1 MKEAEERIGGSFN
14 PEIQFGSRFDFFE
27 RIIVFVVI
35 AGVDGSSG
43 EPVNGSALRVEN
55 ERFAA
60 DVHQQGEFL
69 SQKFFRNGP
78 GDMEPRA

>member
-1 MKEAEERIGGSFN
+1 MKEPEERIGGSFN

-43 EPVNGSALRVEN
+43 ESVNRCAIRIED

-60 DVHQQGEFL
+60 DVHEQREFGSL
-69 SQKFFRNGP
+69 KFFRNGSC
-78 GDMEPRA
+78 DMEPCA